1 MASVLKVDKL
11 DPQSGT
17 ALEIGTSGDT
27 VTVPSGVGLTLTD
40 STLLLPTT
48 ITSTT
53 EVKTNKISPATGA
66 AFALG
71 DSGDT
76 FTVPSGAT
84 IVNSGTATGF
94 GITAAS
100 FRPNVNPL
108 WINGNMAVSQRAT
121 SATGKT
127 AGGFYTV
134 DRMQLDISGTIG
146 TWTVAQESLTSGN
159 AFDNGFA
166 NAYRID
172 CTSATASPAAAAFLK
187 VISSFEGQ
195 DLQVFKKGTS
205 NAEKWTLGF
214 WVKSNRT
221 GTTQVNLRDMDNTR
235 MIGASYTISV
245 ADTWEYKVCNF
256 AADTTGD
263 FDDDNARS
271 LIVEWWLDGGSDYTS
286 GAMPT
291 AWEARSAADSMAAGS
306 LDMAGSTDNDFAITG
321 IQLEVG
327 EYTSSTIPPFQHES
341 YGENLKRC
349 GRYYEK
355 LTANNNYA
363 DFSHQMITTSTTA
376 AWGAWFYSYPKR
388 AVPTL
393 GISDVA
399 DFAVMKPQ
407 GGRDVISAFTL
418 DPHSMMIG
426 TDAMNTRFY
435 VTTTN
440 TIVGEG
446 GFLCANNTGSG
457 YLSWDAEL

>member
-1 MASVLKVDKL
+1 MSGIVGGNLGRGSGLIKAGAIDDNSVTLAKMAGLARGKL
-11 DPQSGT
+11 IYGD
-17 ALEIGTSGDT
+17 TSGD
-27 VTVPSGVGLTLTD
+27 
-40 STLLLPTT
+40 
-48 ITSTT
+48 
-53 EVKTNKISPATGA
+53 PAALAVGA
-66 AFALG
+66 ADEVLTHDGTDFDWAAG
-71 DSGDT
+71 
-76 FTVPSGAT
+76 GA
-84 IVNSGTATGF
+84 SL
-94 GITAAS
+94 
-100 FRPNVNPL
+100 RPNAKPL
-108 WINGNMAVSQRAT
+108 WINGNMAVSQRDT
-121 SATGKT
+121 SVAGKT
-127 AGGFYTV
+127 AGGYYTV

-195 DLQVFKKGTS
+195 DLQMFKKGTS

-271 LIVEWWLDGGSDYTS
+271 LIVEWWLDGGVNNTS

-291 AWEARSAADSMAAGS
+291 AWEARAVADSMAAGS

-341 YGENLKRC
+341 YGNNLARC
-349 GRYYEK
+349 QRYFQNIADGTDKPLGMGQYWEAQEFIGHRVLSTVMRTTPTLEYVTSTGYYAVLRDGGADALDA
-355 LTANNNYA
+355 LTI
-363 DFSHQMITTSTTA
+363 SSSPTTPSMITWYVGSA
-376 AWGAWFYSYPKR
+376 QGLA
-388 AVPTL
+388 
-393 GISDVA
+393 SDTKNRPGFIRTQNSSSKV
-399 DFAVMKPQ
+399 
-407 GGRDVISAFTL
+407 GFT
-418 DPHSMMIG
+418 
-426 TDAMNTRFY
+426 
-435 VTTTN
+435 
-440 TIVGEG
+440 
-446 GFLCANNTGSG
+446 
-457 YLSWDAEL
+457 AEL

>member
-1 MASVLKVDKL
+1 MSGIVGGNLGRGSGLIKAGAIDDNSVTLAKMAGLARGKL
-11 DPQSGT
+11 IYGD
-17 ALEIGTSGDT
+17 TSGD
-27 VTVPSGVGLTLTD
+27 
-40 STLLLPTT
+40 
-48 ITSTT
+48 
-53 EVKTNKISPATGA
+53 PAALAVGA
-66 AFALG
+66 ADEVLTHDGTDFDWAAG
-71 DSGDT
+71 
-76 FTVPSGAT
+76 GA
-84 IVNSGTATGF
+84 SL
-94 GITAAS
+94 
-100 FRPNVNPL
+100 RPNAKPL
-108 WINGNMAVSQRAT
+108 WINGNMAVSQRDT
-121 SATGKT
+121 SVAGKT
-127 AGGFYTV
+127 AGGYYTV

-195 DLQVFKKGTS
+195 DLQMFKKGTS

-271 LIVEWWLDGGSDYTS
+271 LIVEWWLDGGVNNTS

-291 AWEARSAADSMAAGS
+291 AWEARAVADSMAAGS

-341 YGENLKRC
+341 YGDNLARC
-349 GRYYEK
+349 QRYYE
-355 LTANNNYA
+355 LSDEVTWWVFAIYN
-363 DFSHQMITTSTTA
+363 TTKA
-376 AWGAWFYSYPKR
+376 YSLWKGFVTPKR
-388 AVPTL
+388 AAPTVTVNGTFTAYSNTVLSGAGTLSTYGTYNQGWVGEWTSSSMGSGMTL
-393 GISDVA
+393 GLNSPVQDKVLE
-399 DFAVMKPQ
+399 FN
-407 GGRDVISAFTL
+407 S
-418 DPHSMMIG
+418 
-426 TDAMNTRFY
+426 
-435 VTTTN
+435 
-440 TIVGEG
+440 
-446 GFLCANNTGSG
+446 
-457 YLSWDAEL
+457 EL